1 MSAMPPWRS
10 ASPHSPERT
19 ATTFGG
25 DLKRL
30 WRGSEDVRRTIKS
43 TAVVIHA
50 LILREALTRYGRRS
64 AGFLWAIVQPV
75 TQLVALLLIFA
86 YLRHRTPA
94 AGESLTIFLMT
105 GIMPVFLV
113 RGGLRQGAG
122 AIASNR
128 GLMIYRKVGAFE
140 VITARQVLELTISLC
155 VVLCVMVFMK
165 VFHGLAF
172 HEWVDRG
179 FSLLQALAALACL
192 AYGLSY
198 LSAQIGRMFDQWRD
212 FSGILGRILFFT
224 SGVWF
229 TLDSLPPAI
238 RKWAVLNPLAHVIEW
253 IRDAALPTF
262 SSLHVD
268 HLYPFQFGLTC
279 LFIGLF
285 IDWLH
290 QISGYDLVAGRRR

>member
-1 MSAMPPWRS
+1 MGILDGRL
-10 ASPHSPERT
+10 R
-19 ATTFGG
+19 
-25 DLKRL
+25 RL
-30 WRGSEDVRRTIKS
+30 WRDGEGVRQTVVG

-64 AGFLWAIVQPV
+64 AGFLWGLIQPV
-75 TQLVALLLIFA
+75 TQLVTLLLIFA
-86 YLRHRTPA
+86 FLRHRSPA

-113 RGGLRQGAG
+113 RGSLQQGAS
-122 AIASNR
+122 AITGNR

-140 VITARQVLELTISLC
+140 VVTARQVLELVISLC
-155 VVLCVMVFMK
+155 VVLVVMSFMK
-165 VFHGLAF
+165 VFYGLAF
-172 HEWVDRG
+172 NEWMDRG
-179 FSLLQALAALACL
+179 LSLLQALTALAFL

-198 LSAQIGRMFDQWRD
+198 LSAQIGRMFDQWKD
-212 FSGILGRILFFT
+212 FAGILGRILFFT

-238 RKWAVLNPLAHVIEW
+238 RKWAVYNPLAHVIEW

-262 SSLHVD
+262 SSLHIDRV
-268 HLYPFQFGLTC
+268 YPFAFGLVC
-279 LFIGLF
+279 LVIGLF

-290 QISGYDLVAGRRR
+290 QISGHDLVGGRRR

>member
-1 MSAMPPWRS
+1 MSSTPSWLAIPPSSKRPMQRS
-10 ASPHSPERT
+10 LDGPL
-19 ATTFGG
+19 G
-25 DLKRL
+25 RL
-30 WRGSEDVRRTIKS
+30 WRDSEGVRRTIVS

-64 AGFLWAIVQPV
+64 AGFLWGLIQPV
-75 TQLVALLLIFA
+75 MQLGALLLIFA
-86 YLRHRTPA
+86 YLRQRSPA

-105 GIMPVFLV
+105 GIMPVFLL
-113 RGGLRQGAG
+113 RGSLQQGAS
-122 AIASNR
+122 AITGNR

-140 VITARQVLELTISLC
+140 VITARQILELVISLC
-155 VVLCVMVFMK
+155 VALIVMGFMK

-172 HEWVDRG
+172 REWIDQG
-179 FSLLQALAALACL
+179 LSLLEALAALAFL

-212 FSGILGRILFFT
+212 VAGILGRILFFT

-238 RKWAVLNPLAHVIEW
+238 RKLALYNPLAHVIEW

-262 SSLHVD
+262 SSLHFD
-268 HLYPFQFGLTC
+268 RLYPLAFGIVC
-279 LFIGLF
+279 LVLGLF

-290 QISGYDLVAGRRR
+290 QISGHDLVAGRRR

>member
-1 MSAMPPWRS
+1 M
-10 ASPHSPERT
+10 
-19 ATTFGG
+19 
-25 DLKRL
+25 
-30 WRGSEDVRRTIKS
+30 S

-50 LILREALTRYGRRS
+50 LILRESLTRYGRRS
-64 AGFLWAIVQPV
+64 AGFLWGLIQPV
-75 TQLVALLLIFA
+75 TQLVTLLLIFA

-105 GIMPVFLV
+105 GIMPVFLL
-113 RGGLRQGAG
+113 RGSLQQGAS
-122 AIASNR
+122 AITGNR

-140 VITARQVLELTISLC
+140 VITARQVLELMISLC
-155 VVLCVMVFMK
+155 VVLIVMGFMK
-165 VFHGLAF
+165 VFHGLAL

-179 FSLLQALAALACL
+179 GSLLQALAALAFL

-198 LSAQIGRMFDQWRD
+198 LSAQLGRMFEQWRD
-212 FSGILGRILFFT
+212 LAAILGRALFLT

-238 RKWAVLNPLAHVIEW
+238 RKLALYNPLAHVIEW

-262 SSLHVD
+262 SSLHFD
-268 HLYPFQFGLTC
+268 RSYPFTFGLVC
-279 LFIGLF
+279 LVVGLF